1 MSSDTNLWSGS
12 NASLTRL
19 RGAYLDTLHI
29 RLRQLKDF
37 LAVMKTEALSDAQH
51 KELHMIAHKL
61 AGTGST
67 YGFPEISQTGRALDL
82 LMKDGVT
89 QASVIQPLLLALAT
103 ACVKILLSAEEPS
116 PAGKDTFVPEP
127 PISSAEPKQPPVKV
141 DGKPH
146 TLLIADDDENVHNII
161 NMLFRDKARVLNA
174 LNGDEAMEQIVKN
187 RPDLVLLDNMMPG
200 MTGLSLLEQIQNSEY
215 AFTPVIMLTSS
226 AGSDQMIRGLA
237 AGAVDYIIKPFNP
250 VTLAQK
256 VEQRLEQIASTVL
269 IADDDETVRDL
280 LAYRF
285 RAAGYRVV
293 CAEDGKS
300 AWDILRITPPAL
312 AILDRMM
319 PGYDGM
325 TLARMMKNSPNLET
339 VPVVFLTA
347 RHFSEDAIEGL
358 EVGAVEYIAKPF
370 NPEEVLA
377 RCLRHLKAKKQK
389 VA

>member
-1 MSSDTNLWSGS
+1 MSSDNNIWSGS
-12 NASLTRL
+12 NASLARL

-37 LAVMKTEALSDAQH
+37 LAVMKTEPLSEAQY

-67 YGFPEISQTGRALDL
+67 YGFPDISQTGRALDL
-82 LMKDGVT
+82 LMKEGVT
-89 QASVIQPLLLALAT
+89 QASVIQPFLLALAT
-103 ACVKILLSAEEPS
+103 ACVKILLNTEETGS
-116 PAGKDTFVPEP
+116 TGNDTFVPEP
-127 PISSAEPKQPPVKV
+127 PISTTDPKVLPGKIE
-141 DGKPH
+141 GKPR

-174 LNGDEAMEQIVKN
+174 LNGNDAMEQIIKN

-200 MTGLSLLEQIQNSEY
+200 ITGLSLLEQIQNSEF

-226 AGSDQMIRGLA
+226 TGSDQMIRGLA
-237 AGAVDYIIKPFNP
+237 AGAVDYIVKPFNP

-256 VEQRLEQIASTVL
+256 VEQRLEQISSTVL
-269 IADDDETVRDL
+269 VADDDETVRDL

-293 CAEDGKS
+293 VAEDGKS
-300 AWDILRITPPAL
+300 AWDILRISPPAL

-325 TLARMMKNSPNLET
+325 TLARMMKTSVTLEN